1 MDQRVR
7 RCIAAAIAAVAL
19 GLAASPAAADDY
31 DPQRAGHP
39 MRIVAYAAHP
49 VGVILDLLIFRPA
62 HWIGSHEPFAS
73 LFGHEP
79 YRD

>member
-1 MDQRVR
+1 MTMRVR
-7 RCIAAAIAAVAL
+7 RAIAGATAALAL
-19 GLAASPAAADDY
+19 GLSAMPAAADDY

-39 MRIVAYAAHP
+39 ARIIAYAVHP
-49 VGVILDLLIFRPA
+49 VGVLLDLLIFRPA
-62 HWIGSHEPFAS
+62 HWIGSHEPLAS